1 MLRFIAFAV
10 PALTLAVLT
19 ACSSDEAATTTPA
32 NPSTTVAFN
41 EISAA
46 GDEWLELYNTGSS
59 EFDLGNYAIAD
70 TDKTTGEPRTTKA
83 MRFPAG
89 TKLPKGGFVLVLLGK
104 DNSTPG
110 PYSADACLPGVAV
123 GCYYALF
130 SVSQTR
136 GEAVH
141 LLAPDNTSVLNVIYP
156 ANLDFEA
163 GAGLSACRLP
173 DGTGEFT
180 SCAQTPGT
188 KNLAP

>member
-1 MLRFIAFAV
+1 MHRFFAFA
-10 PALTLAVLT
+10 PLAFVALT
-19 ACSSDEAATTTPA
+19 ACSSDGTPVAATN
-32 NPSTTVAFN
+32 NPTTTVAFN
-41 EISAA
+41 EVNAA

-59 EFDLGNYAIAD
+59 DFDLGNYAITD

-104 DNSTPG
+104 SNSTPG
-110 PYSADACLPGVAV
+110 PYSPDACLPGVAS
-123 GCYYALF
+123 GCFYALF

-156 ANLDFEA
+156 ANLDFEG
-163 GAGLSACRLP
+163 GAGLSACRIP
-173 DGTGEFT
+173 EGTGEFT
-180 SCAQTPGT
+180 TCTQTPGAA
-188 KNLAP
+188 NVAP

>member
-1 MLRFIAFAV
+1 MSRFIALSLL
-10 PALTLAVLT
+10 ALAAST
-19 ACSSDEAATTTPA
+19 ACSSDGTATPA
-32 NPSTTVAFN
+32 PSNPSASVAFN

-59 EFDLGNYAIAD
+59 DFDLGNYAIAD

-104 DNSTPG
+104 SNSTPG

-123 GCYYALF
+123 GCFYALF

-136 GEAVH
+136 GEALH
-141 LLAPDNTSVLNVIYP
+141 LLAPDNTSVANVIYP

-163 GAGLSACRLP
+163 GTDLSACRVP

-180 SCAQTPGT
+180 TCAQSPGAA
-188 KNLAP
+188 NHAP